1 MPGSVRGS
9 QDTRRPKGVP
19 VRKQDTLELG
29 TGITHRAVKEHR
41 GLRMTKTTRAPDIA
55 SEGTLCPRWD
65 QTGGREMCRAIRGSG
80 AKLNMEDWSRAR
92 KSLIPTN
99 QRIEQRDE
107 SERKLK

>member
-1 MPGSVRGS
+1 
-9 QDTRRPKGVP
+9 
-19 VRKQDTLELG
+19 
-29 TGITHRAVKEHR
+29 
-41 GLRMTKTTRAPDIA
+41 MTKTAQSPDIA

-65 QTGGREMCRAIRGSG
+65 QTGGREMCRATRGSR